1 MADNR
6 SRIESVRRELR
17 AIASFDAQKIHESS
31 GAAAFYN
38 QPSARPGAPL
48 LFAPLLFAA
57 LFAFCLQAGAMHSRS
72 LSAVLE
78 EPPFTS
84 PSKSS
89 ELASKS
95 RCCCARPGPAQSS
108 SRRNPLC
115 PEFFWMR
122 SRLFSAERT
131 HS

>member
-48 LFAPLLFAA
+48 LFAA
-57 LFAFCLQAGAMHSRS
+57 LFAFCLQAGVMHSRS
-72 LSAVLE
+72 LAAVLE

-95 RCCCARPGPAQSS
+95 RCCCAAARSRVQLKAVRVVTHSAQS
-108 SRRNPLC
+108 
-115 PEFFWMR
+115 FFG
-122 SRLFSAERT
+122 
-131 HS
+131 